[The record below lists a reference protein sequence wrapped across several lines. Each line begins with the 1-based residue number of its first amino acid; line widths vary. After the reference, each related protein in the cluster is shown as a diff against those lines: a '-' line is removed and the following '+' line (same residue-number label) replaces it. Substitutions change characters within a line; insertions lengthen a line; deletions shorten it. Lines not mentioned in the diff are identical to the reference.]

1 MAEGEEGWVVVTG
14 GWVAVAWAEGWVAV
28 AGAEGWVAAAGG
40 GADGAAD
47 WAERCGREHKKK
59 VNRFN

>member
-1 MAEGEEGWVVVTG
+1 M
-14 GWVAVAWAEGWVAV
+14 AVAWAEGWVA
-28 AGAEGWVAAAGG
+28 AAGRV
-40 GADGAAD
+40 ADGAAD